1 VSAVFR
7 GEPRSWEGA
16 LASVR
21 GIRMAHDKDK
31 NSVEDVCVTIGLARR
46 LRGACVWVCLGIKV
60 SVNRGSQRHFGLPR
74 PQF

>member
-1 VSAVFR
+1 MAVFR

-16 LASVR
+16 LGSVR

-31 NSVEDVCVTIGLARR
+31 NGVGDVWVTIGLAWRP
-46 LRGACVWVCLGIKV
+46 RGACVWVCLGIKV
-60 SVNRGSQRHFGLPR
+60 SVSRGSQRDFGLPR